1 MRILRIGY
9 FLFVNK
15 ESKSNLFL
23 SIQKKKRKNMK
34 ISRKVLKK
42 FKGLLTYRTM
52 ILNLMLATK
61 RTHSIL
67 KR

>member
-1 MRILRIGY
+1 MRILKIGY
-9 FLFVNK
+9 FLLVNK

-23 SIQKKKRKNMK
+23 SIQKKKRKKMK
-34 ISRKVLKK
+34 ISWKVLKK

>member
-1 MRILRIGY
+1 
-9 FLFVNK
+9 
-15 ESKSNLFL
+15 
-23 SIQKKKRKNMK
+23 MK
-34 ISRKVLKK
+34 ISWKVLKK